1 MNAAERAEY
10 MAIVAALLV
19 ANSHA
24 AAFLPTQIANDAMYL
39 WIAANRLAKGL
50 EK

>member
-10 MAIVAALLV
+10 MAIVAAMAYVRPDRATV
-19 ANSHA
+19 A
-24 AAFLPTQIANDAMYL
+24 PTQFASDAMYL
-39 WIAANRLAKGL
+39 WIAANKLAKGL

>member
-10 MAIVAALLV
+10 MAIVAAISTARPAHPPV
-19 ANSHA
+19 K
-24 AAFLPTQIANDAMYL
+24 IADDAMYL